1 MVMPTTMGAQA
12 VNELTQDMRDFLVEQ
27 RYAVLATIRE
37 DGRPQQTVMWY
48 ELVDDYILM
57 NTARGRLKDSNIQ
70 RDPRLSTCFEDGY
83 RYLTLEGEAELVDD
97 QEVAQADIK
106 RLAVRYE
113 GPEAGERMAAKT
125 FSKQERV
132 TIRLRIRH
140 VIANGFD

>member
-1 MVMPTTMGAQA
+1 MGAET
-12 VNELTQDMRDFLVEQ
+12 VDELTQDMRDFLAEK

-48 ELVDDYILM
+48 ELVDDYLLM
-57 NTARGRLKDSNIQ
+57 NTARGRSKDGNIQ
-70 RDPRLSTCFEDGY
+70 RDARVSTCFEDGY
-83 RYLTLEGEAELVDD
+83 RYLTLEGQAELVDD
-97 QEVAQADIK
+97 QQVAQADIK

-125 FSKQERV
+125 FSQQERV
-132 TIRLRIRH
+132 TIRLHIRH